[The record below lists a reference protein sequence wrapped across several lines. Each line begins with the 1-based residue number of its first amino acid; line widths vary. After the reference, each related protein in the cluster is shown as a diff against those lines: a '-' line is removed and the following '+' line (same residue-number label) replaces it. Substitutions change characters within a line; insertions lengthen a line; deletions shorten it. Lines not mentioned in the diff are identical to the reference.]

1 MAAPKLKLTPKQ
13 MQIVA
18 GGLVG
23 LGVGGFLYF
32 KFFWSPV
39 AERIQTA
46 RASIEEVDGK
56 INKAKAQAAR
66 LPQIEREIVVLQ
78 QQATDAE
85 RRLPKSKDIPAIID
99 TVAALARK
107 HKISLTSFAPG
118 PQAAKNYFIE
128 VPYAIVAKASF
139 HDLGRFFSALALEE
153 RIFNIRGVSFLGA
166 TDGSITVNFQLISY
180 QYKG

>member
-32 KFFWSPV
+32 KFFWLPV
-39 AERIQTA
+39 AGRIQTA
-46 RASIEEVDGK
+46 RASVEEVEGK

-66 LPQIEREIVVLQ
+66 LPQIEREIVILQ

-85 RRLPKSKDIPAIID
+85 RRLPKNKDVPAIID
-99 TVAALARK
+99 TIASLARK
-107 HKISLTSFAPG
+107 HKLSLTSFAPG
-118 PQAAKNYFIE
+118 SQAAKNYFIE
-128 VPYAIVAKASF
+128 VPYAIVGKATF

-153 RIFNIRGVSFLGA
+153 RIFNVRGVTFLGGS
-166 TDGSITVNFQLISY
+166 DGSVQVSFQLISY